1 MALVQ
6 KMKFGGATTFGE
18 LSLKY
23 YTFITSSL
31 SLPNCQEVHVVF
43 DQYWSTSIKANE
55 RSRRGASTAL
65 EVRISNSATPVPKQ
79 WEKYISNSKNKIN
92 LCDFISTSLCQ
103 IGQEGQEKFPE
114 NKSIVIGEGF
124 RAGEQA
130 VHIRSGSYSDVPHL
144 RSSHEEADTRLV
156 LHAQEATEYAAR
168 IVIRSPDR
176 YLNRHSYNA
185 AEKNKH
191 NSMSA

>member
-18 LSLKY
+18 LPLKY
-23 YTFITSSL
+23 YTLITSSL

-92 LCDFISTSLCQ
+92 L
-103 IGQEGQEKFPE
+103 
-114 NKSIVIGEGF
+114 
-124 RAGEQA
+124 
-130 VHIRSGSYSDVPHL
+130 
-144 RSSHEEADTRLV
+144 
-156 LHAQEATEYAAR
+156 
-168 IVIRSPDR
+168 
-176 YLNRHSYNA
+176 
-185 AEKNKH
+185 
-191 NSMSA
+191 